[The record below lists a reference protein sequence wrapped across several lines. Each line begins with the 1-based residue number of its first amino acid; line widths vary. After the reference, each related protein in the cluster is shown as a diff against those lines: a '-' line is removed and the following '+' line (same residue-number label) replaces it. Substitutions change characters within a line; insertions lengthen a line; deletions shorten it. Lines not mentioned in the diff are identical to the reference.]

1 MGLVA
6 EVAPLGRANHNY
18 VRPLYAWYV
27 VVLLTMVHIV
37 AYIDRYL
44 LSLLVEPIKASL
56 RLTDFQMGLLIGP
69 AFAIFFVVLG
79 LPLGWLAD
87 RKNRRTLLAVGIG
100 LWSLMTAAC
109 GLVKSFAGLFIARMG
124 VGIGEASAAPCTAS
138 LIADYFPP
146 AMRPRAIGLWMTGA
160 PVGAGGTYLLGG
172 AVVAMITASPPLVL
186 PVLGELYAWQ
196 TAFLVV
202 GLPGLVLAALL
213 RLTVKEP
220 PRRERLTATGTQDGP
235 TIGDAFRYFLTHR
248 RSYGS
253 VFAGIIGITAIGAS
267 SFWAP
272 ALFLRTWGWDVTQ
285 TGIAIG
291 TVLLI
296 TGLIGTNLGGWLA
309 ARWTARGRPHGPYLT
324 VFIGALLVFP
334 SFVLFPLM
342 PTGEAAVGLLFVG
355 FLGMSI
361 TSGTSPSTIIAITPS
376 ELRGQMIALF
386 WLVINLFGALV
397 GPPMVGLITDGFGD
411 PAALKYG
418 VSITAACFGVMMNLA
433 LWWGLKHYRGS
444 AVTMAKLASS

>member
-1 MGLVA
+1 MVA
-6 EVAPLGRANHNY
+6 EVAPLGRADRHY
-18 VRPLYAWYV
+18 PRPLYAWYV
-27 VVLLTMVHIV
+27 VALLTMVHIV

-44 LSLLVEPIKASL
+44 LSLLIEPIKASL
-56 RLTDFQMGLLIGP
+56 GLTDFQIGLLIGP
-69 AFAIFFVVLG
+69 AFVFFFVVLG

-109 GLVKSFAGLFIARMG
+109 GMVKSFGGLFVARMG

-146 AMRPRAIGLWMTGA
+146 AMRPRAVGLWMTGA

-202 GLPGLVLAALL
+202 GLPGLALAALL

-220 PRRERLTATGTQDGP
+220 PRRERLTRTGAHEGP
-235 TIGDAFRYFLTHR
+235 TIGAAYRYLLTHR

-253 VFAGIIGITAIGAS
+253 VFAGIVGITAIGAS

-272 ALFLRTWGWDVTQ
+272 ALFLRTWGWDVTK
-285 TGIAIG
+285 TGVAIG

-309 ARWTARGRPHGPYLT
+309 ARWAARGRPHGPYLT

-342 PTGEAAVGLLFVG
+342 ATGEAAVGLLFIG

-418 VSITAACFGVMMNLA
+418 VSITAAAFGIMMNLA
-433 LWWGLKHYRGS
+433 LWWGLKHYRDS
-444 AVTMAKLASS
+444 ARGIAALASG